1 MMATRLIIKVGS
13 LELEAELNDTGIANA
28 LWEALPLTAQ
38 GNRWGEEIYFS
49 IPIEK
54 ENEDGVEV
62 VGTGDLGYWPP
73 GKAFCIFFGPTPISR
88 DDEIRPA
95 SAVTVLGR
103 VLSNLRPLRDIRSG
117 AEVVL
122 EAKPC

>member
-1 MMATRLIIKVGS
+1 MAKRLIIKAGS

-73 GKAFCIFFGPTPISR
+73 GKAFCIFFGPTR
-88 DDEIRPA
+88 LC
-95 SAVTVLGR
+95 TT
-103 VLSNLRPLRDIRSG
+103 NPLFSLIF
-117 AEVVL
+117 V
-122 EAKPC
+122 

>member
-1 MMATRLIIKVGS
+1 MSWKPSST
-13 LELEAELNDTGIANA
+13 
-28 LWEALPLTAQ
+28 
-38 GNRWGEEIYFS
+38 
-49 IPIEK
+49 IPVSPMPYGRHFPSRPRVI
-54 ENEDGVEV
+54 EDGVEV

-88 DDEIRPA
+88 GDEIRPA

-103 VLSNLRPLRDIRSG
+103 VLSDLRPLRDIRSG

>member
-1 MMATRLIIKVGS
+1 MARMLVIKVGS
-13 LELEAELNDTGIANA
+13 VELEAELNDTGIANA
-28 LWEALPLTAQ
+28 LWEALPLTAR
-38 GNRWGEEIYFS
+38 GNKWGEEIYFP

-54 ENEDGVEV
+54 ENEDSVEV
-62 VGTGDLGYWPP
+62 VEAGDLGYWPP
-73 GKAFCIFFGPTPISR
+73 GRAFCIFFGPTPLSR
-88 DDEIRPA
+88 GDEIRPA

-103 VLSNLRPLRDIRSG
+103 VLSDLRPLRDIRSG